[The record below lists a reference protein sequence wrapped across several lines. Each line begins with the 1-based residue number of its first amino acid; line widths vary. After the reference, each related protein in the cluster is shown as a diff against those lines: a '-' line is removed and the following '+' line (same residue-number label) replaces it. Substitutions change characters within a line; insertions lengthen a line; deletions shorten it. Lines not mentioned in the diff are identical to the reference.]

1 MEFTRIVKQER
12 IRMQTR
18 TARAAIVFLGWAIL
32 NGSAGAARIV
42 VGPYLQAPSETAMT
56 VMWITDAN
64 CVSWVEY
71 GQGESL
77 DQKAHHS
84 EHGLIEANRTIHRV
98 TIEGLC
104 PGEKYRYR
112 VCSKEIV
119 AFKPYEVTYGDTV
132 TSETHSF
139 TTLDDRKDTISF
151 IVLNDIHE
159 QNEILITVTKL
170 AQTKPFDLAFLN
182 GDILGHI
189 EDEQQIIDH
198 VLAPCMELFAAETPF
213 VYVRGNHET
222 RGKFARHLPDYI
234 ALPDGRYYHSFDHG
248 PVRFVVM
255 DGGEDKR
262 DTDPEYSGL
271 VDFDRY
277 RAVQR
282 KWLEA
287 EIRSEAFRKAP
298 FRVVMVHMPPEPSE
312 RWHGPDDMYQTWRP
326 LYNEGK
332 IDLVISG
339 HTHHYEIR
347 PPVEGQCDYATII
360 GGAPQKGAATVIRVD
375 ATADHLGVTMTRD
388 DGQIVGTYAIDRVK
402 ADSATAP

>member
-1 MEFTRIVKQER
+1 MH
-12 IRMQTR
+12 
-18 TARAAIVFLGWAIL
+18 ARAVKSMAVLLGL
-32 NGSAGAARIV
+32 LVLSAPARAARIV
-42 VGPYLQAPSETAMT
+42 VGPYLQSPSETSMT
-56 VMWITDAN
+56 VMWITDVNA
-64 CVSWVEY
+64 VSWVEY
-71 GQGESL
+71 GQDESL
-77 DQKAHHS
+77 DQRAHRS
-84 EHGLIEANRTIHRV
+84 RHGLIDANGTIHAV
-98 TIEGLC
+98 TIEGLS
-104 PGEKYRYR
+104 PGREYRYR

-119 AFKPYEVTYGDTV
+119 TFKPYEVTYGQTVASDTY
-132 TSETHSF
+132 TF
-139 TTLDDRKDTISF
+139 TTLDSRKDSISF

-159 QNEILITVTKL
+159 RNEVLISLTRL
-170 AQTKPFDLAFLN
+170 AQSQPFELVFLN

-189 EDEQQIIDH
+189 ENEPQIIDH
-198 VLAPCMELFAAETPF
+198 VLAPCTELFARQIPF

-222 RGKFARHLPDYI
+222 RGKFARRLPDYI

-262 DTDPEYSGL
+262 DTDKEYSGL

-298 FRVVMVHMPPEPSE
+298 FRVVVVHMPPQPSE

-326 LYNEGK
+326 LYNEGQ

-347 PPVEGQCDYATII
+347 PPVEGQYDYPTII
-360 GGAPQKGAATVIRVD
+360 GGAPQDGAATVIRVD
-375 ATADHLGVTMTRD
+375 ATANHLRVTMTRD
-388 DGQIVGTYAIDRVK
+388 DGQIVGTYAIDKVK
-402 ADSATAP
+402 ANSATAP

>member
-1 MEFTRIVKQER
+1 MH
-12 IRMQTR
+12 
-18 TARAAIVFLGWAIL
+18 ARAVKSVAVLLGL
-32 NGSAGAARIV
+32 LVLSAPAQAARIV
-42 VGPYLQAPSETAMT
+42 VGPYLQAPSETSMT
-56 VMWITDAN
+56 VMWITDVNA
-64 CVSWVEY
+64 VSWVEY
-71 GQGESL
+71 GQDESL
-77 DQKAHHS
+77 DQRAHRS
-84 EHGLIEANRTIHRV
+84 RHGLIDANGTIHAV
-98 TIEGLC
+98 TIEGLS
-104 PGEKYRYR
+104 PGREYRYR

-119 AFKPYEVTYGDTV
+119 TFKPYEVTYGQTVASDTY
-132 TSETHSF
+132 TF
-139 TTLDDRKDTISF
+139 TTLDGRKDRISF

-159 QNEILITVTKL
+159 RNEVLISLTGL
-170 AQTKPFDLAFLN
+170 AQSQPFELVFLN

-189 EDEQQIIDH
+189 ENEPQIIDH
-198 VLAPCMELFAAETPF
+198 VLAPCTELFAKQIPF

-222 RGKFARHLPDYI
+222 RGKFARRLPDYI

-262 DTDPEYSGL
+262 DTDKEYSGL

-298 FRVVMVHMPPEPSE
+298 FRVVVVHMPPQPSE

-326 LYNEGK
+326 LYNEGQ

-347 PPVEGQCDYATII
+347 PPVEGQYDYPTII
-360 GGAPQKGAATVIRVD
+360 GGAPQDGAATVIRVD
-375 ATADHLGVTMTRD
+375 ATANHLRVTMTRD
-388 DGQIVGTYAIDRVK
+388 DGQIVGTYAIDKVK
-402 ADSATAP
+402 ANSAAAP